1 MKFKHSVLFGGL
13 VIIAAWLFDYLF
25 WMQQPGVSV
34 SVYIG
39 SLLGLG
45 LWLTWS
51 AGYRTPWQSMVLLIP
66 ILLFALAIGTRLEPL
81 TLFMSYILLLSLMAG
96 LALTLRSGLWLHY
109 SLLDWVVGVF
119 RLLWGASTGGILL
132 REQMPQTGRDNDI
145 SSHEKTAVKK
155 TQLQVGRPVA
165 FGILL
170 ALPVVLLFGWLLG
183 MADPVFARLLN
194 EWIGIERWPE
204 YVWRGFYIML
214 WAYLLA
220 GIYLFMLVK
229 SNDQKLIGMDG
240 NKSHKLLGGIEA
252 TTVLA
257 SVNLLFAIFVAVQFH
272 YFFGGQNN
280 IHLEGFTYSEYAR
293 RGFFELVLV
302 AVMSLMLFLGLGAF
316 SNRSSSMQQRIFS
329 GLGIVLVGLIG
340 IMLYSAFLRLTMYEM
355 AYGFSRLR
363 TYTHVFMVWLGI
375 LLAATAILEVLHR
388 PRMFAL
394 ALLLV
399 AIGFGA
405 SLGFLNVDAFIAYQ
419 NIARANQGYE
429 LDVAYLTQLSDDA
442 VPAMSELFSGEH
454 NKEIR
459 AAIGAALTC
468 KIHQAKTQET
478 DDWRSFHVS
487 RNNARIE
494 FKRLE
499 TQLSQYRLN
508 KDLWIVEYDQQE
520 FQCYQEHW

>member
-1 MKFKHSVLFGGL
+1 MKLKHSVLFGGL
-13 VIIAAWLFDYLF
+13 VFIAAWLFDYLF

-34 SVYIG
+34 LVYVV

-45 LWLTWS
+45 LWLNWRE
-51 AGYRTPWQSMVLLIP
+51 GYRMPWQSMVLLIP
-66 ILLFALAIGTRLEPL
+66 ILSFALVIGTRLEPL
-81 TLFMSYILLLSLMAG
+81 TRFISYILLLCLMAA
-96 LALTLRSGLWLHY
+96 LALTLRSGFWLHY

-119 RLLWGASTGGILL
+119 RLLWGALTGGILL
-132 REQMPQTGRDNDI
+132 REQMPHTGCGDDI

-155 TQLQVGRPVA
+155 THLQVGRPVA

-170 ALPVVLLFGWLLG
+170 ALPLMLLFGWILG
-183 MADPVFARLLN
+183 MADPIFARLMN
-194 EWIGIERWPE
+194 EWISIERWPE
-204 YVWRGFYIML
+204 YIWRGFYIVL

-240 NKSHKLLGGIEA
+240 NKSQKFLGGIEA

-257 SVNLLFAIFVAVQFH
+257 SVNLLFAIFVTVQFH

-280 IHLEGFTYSEYAR
+280 IRLEGFTYSEYAR

-316 SNRSSSMQQRIFS
+316 SNRSSGMQQRIFS

-375 LLAATAILEVLHR
+375 LLAVTVILEVMHR
-388 PRMFAL
+388 PRMFGL

-419 NIARANQGYE
+419 NIERANLGYE
-429 LDVAYLTQLSDDA
+429 LDITYLTQLSDDA
-442 VPAMSELFSGEH
+442 VPAMSELFSGEQ

-459 AAIGAALTC
+459 TAIGAALTC
-468 KIHQAKTQET
+468 KIHQAITQET
-478 DDWRSFHVS
+478 DDWRSFHIS
-487 RNNARIE
+487 RNNAHIE
-494 FKRLE
+494 LRRLE
-499 TQLSQYRLN
+499 SQLAQYTLN
-508 KDLWIVEYDQQE
+508 KDLWVVEYDQQE
-520 FQCYQEHW
+520 FQCYQERW

>member
-1 MKFKHSVLFGGL
+1 MKLKHSVLFGGL
-13 VIIAAWLFDYLF
+13 IFIAAWLFDYLF

-34 SVYIG
+34 SVYIV

-66 ILLFALAIGTRLEPL
+66 ILFFALVIGTRLEPL
-81 TLFMSYILLLSLMAG
+81 TLFMSTILLLSLMAG
-96 LALTLRSGLWLHY
+96 LALTLRSGFWMHY

-119 RLLWGASTGGILL
+119 RLIWGALTGGILL
-132 REQMPQTGRDNDI
+132 REQMPYTDRDDDI

-194 EWIGIERWPE
+194 EWIGIDRWPE
-204 YVWRGFYIML
+204 YVWRGFYILL

-240 NKSHKLLGGIEA
+240 NKSHRLLGGIEA

-302 AVMSLMLFLGLGAF
+302 AVMSLLLFLGLGAF
-316 SNRSSSMQQRIFS
+316 SNRTSGTQQRIFS

-340 IMLYSAFLRLTMYEM
+340 IMLYSAFLRLTMYEI

-419 NIARANQGYE
+419 NISRANQGYE

-442 VPAMSELFSGEH
+442 VPAMSELFLGEQ

-494 FKRLE
+494 LKRLE

-508 KDLWIVEYDQQE
+508 KDLWVVEHDQQE
-520 FQCYQEHW
+520 FQCYQEPW